1 MANIGMILGAGYS
14 VHSHGNDLIRT
25 GEHAA
30 IWTSIRLTI
39 TWLFK
44 QYPVAC
50 VVVVLAVCAAVG
62 YVALRKRFQRNGRWR
77 LASKT
82 SADG

>member
-1 MANIGMILGAGYS
+1 MGILDATLVAGYG
-14 VHSHGNDLIRT
+14 VQAHGNDLVRT

-30 IWTSIRLTI
+30 VWTSIRLTV
-39 TWLFK
+39 TWLFR

-62 YVALRKRFQRNGRWR
+62 YLAVRKRLRRNG
-77 LASKT
+77 
-82 SADG
+82 

>member
-1 MANIGMILGAGYS
+1 MGILDATLVAGYG
-14 VHSHGNDLIRT
+14 VQAHGGDLVRT

-30 IWTSIRLTI
+30 VWTSIRLTI

-44 QYPVAC
+44 QYPVAS

-62 YVALRKRFQRNGRWR
+62 FLAVRKRQQR
-77 LASKT
+77 
-82 SADG
+82 DG